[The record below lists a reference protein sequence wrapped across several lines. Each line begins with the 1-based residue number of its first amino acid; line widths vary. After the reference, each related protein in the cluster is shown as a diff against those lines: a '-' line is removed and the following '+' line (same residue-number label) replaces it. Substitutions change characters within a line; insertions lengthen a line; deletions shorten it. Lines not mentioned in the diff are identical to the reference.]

1 MKKYILAIL
10 VCASWGFI
18 SSEVSQGVIT
28 YTTKVNMHKRIPPEQ
43 EEMKKMVPEFNT
55 TQNNL
60 FFNELESLYKPLPV
74 DENPFD
80 QSSGGGSSTSSG
92 GGGGQRVIRMVMQNE
107 TYLNRDN
114 DMMTQLKEF
123 MGKKYIIKNEPSR
136 IPWKL
141 GQESREIAGYPCKN
155 ASYTDENK
163 REITAWYTEEIR
175 LPIGPEGFYGL
186 PGLILEVSVNVDDIV
201 ITADKIDLRG
211 LKKNELK
218 EPKGG
223 EEMTDEAYKAMVQTE
238 MEKMGVQ
245 GGKGGMRMIIKN

>member
-1 MKKYILAIL
+1 MKKYLLAIL
-10 VCASWGFI
+10 VCASLGFV
-18 SSEVSQGVIT
+18 SNEVSQGVIT
-28 YTTKVNMHKRIPPEQ
+28 YTTKVNMHKRIPPEE

-55 TQNNL
+55 TQDNL
-60 FFNELESLYKPLPV
+60 FFNELESLFKPLPV

-80 QSSGGGSSTSSG
+80 QSAGSDGGP
-92 GGGGQRVIRMVMQNE
+92 RVIRMVMQNE
-107 TYLNRDN
+107 TYINRDN
-114 DMMTQLKEF
+114 DMMTQLRDF
-123 MGKKYIIKNEPSR
+123 MGKKFIIKKETSR

-141 GQESREIAGYPCKN
+141 GQESKEIAGYPCKN

-175 LPIGPEGFYGL
+175 LPLGPETFHGL
-186 PGLILEVSVNVDDIV
+186 PGLILEVAINTDEMV
-201 ITADKIDLRG
+201 ITADKIDLRV

-223 EEMTDEAYKAMVQTE
+223 EEMTEEAYRAMVQAE

-245 GGKGGMRMIIKN
+245 GGQGGMRMIIRN